1 MLCPESEF
9 VVNKEVSLMELMAL
23 VLNVVAWTNKT
34 CENRQKTVKSVATES
49 GF

>member
-23 VLNVVAWTNKT
+23 VLNVVAKR
-34 CENRQKTVKSVATES
+34 ENRYLKS
-49 GF
+49 GI